1 MNNQTLRLLRALVE
15 PAKAIELG
23 LMGFDGVFYK
33 LKHLT
38 EDGLITGAPG
48 YGRGYVYSL
57 TPAGRRLIEQSGTI
71 TPPMTYVPQGLYVP
85 QAWQVCRPGAGD
97 AMSVKSAGW
106 PT

>member
-15 PAKAIELG
+15 PAKATELG

-71 TPPMTYVPQGLYVP
+71 TPPMTYVPQGPYVREVM
-85 QAWQVCRPGAGD
+85 QVYRPGAWD